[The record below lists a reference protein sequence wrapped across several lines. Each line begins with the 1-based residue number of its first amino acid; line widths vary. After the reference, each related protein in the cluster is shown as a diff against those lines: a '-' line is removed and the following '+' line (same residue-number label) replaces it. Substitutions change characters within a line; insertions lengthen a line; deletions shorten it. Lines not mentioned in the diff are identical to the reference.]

1 MKLELRRVSISGSG
15 ALDARRSLSQ
25 RESLLLRITDA
36 NGGIGVGEASPLPE
50 YSRDLLDDVEQ
61 ALRAVP
67 MDALEAALEQVPAR
81 AALRAA
87 SSLVGFELPSA
98 RMALETAALDLLGSK
113 QGLPAPVLLGGQADA
128 QRPLSL
134 LLGPVLERDERAGD
148 AEQRVAKSI
157 TASMAL
163 GFRHFKLKLGAKD
176 ALARELSTLVVL
188 RRRFGSS
195 ISLRLDANG
204 LLSAADLTS
213 AWETLEP
220 LSIELFEEPGQV
232 PEALTTRLPLALDE
246 SLQGLSENEVEAEI
260 RKRKPRAL
268 VLKPTALGGIDHC
281 WRLAERARD
290 HGVDVV
296 ISHCFDGPLA
306 FRACAALALALP
318 RGLAHGLSPHSLLS
332 AWQVEDPAPKGAT
345 LQAWREPGL
354 GALGKPW

>member
-1 MKLELRRVSISGSG
+1 MKLELRRVSIPSAS
-15 ALDARRSLSQ
+15 ALDARRTLPP
-25 RESLLLRITDA
+25 RESLLVRITDA
-36 NGGIGVGEASPLPE
+36 NGEMGLGEASPLPG
-50 YSRDLLDDVEQ
+50 YSRDQLDDVER
-61 ALRAVP
+61 ALTAVP
-67 MDALEAALEQVPAR
+67 VEALEAALEQVPAR
-81 AALRAA
+81 AALRGV

-113 QGLPAPVLLGGQADA
+113 QSLPAPVLLGGQTDA

-134 LLGPVLERDERAGD
+134 LLGPVLDRNQRAGA
-148 AEQRVAKSI
+148 AEHRVEKVI
-157 TASMAL
+157 TATMTQ
-163 GFRHFKLKLGAKD
+163 GFRHFKLKLGAQD
-176 ALARELSTLVVL
+176 ALAQELATLVAL
-188 RRRFGSS
+188 RKRFGSG

-204 LLSAADLTS
+204 LLSSADVTS

-220 LSIELFEEPGQV
+220 LAIELFEEPGQV
-232 PEALTTRLPLALDE
+232 PEALATRLPLALDE
-246 SLQGLSENEVEAEI
+246 SLQGLTEDEVEAAI
-260 RKRKPRAL
+260 RQLKPRAL

-318 RGLAHGLSPHSLLS
+318 RGLAHGLGPHNVLS
-332 AWQVEDPAPKGAT
+332 AWAVKNPAPKGAT

-354 GALGKPW
+354 GDLGKPW